1 MIMKRRDSAVSPV
14 IGILLMLVVTIIIAA
29 IVSGFAGSFAK
40 EDSKTPQM
48 TFKGEMSRSG
58 GLKVTH
64 TGGDTLATM
73 STNLVIR
80 PTKTFGSY
88 DQYSWIINKTVIS
101 DASNTN
107 KKWESGTSALKIR
120 FWEPGQSMIVLPADY
135 SYAQRR
141 PDGTDDSTSSSYGI
155 NNQASEGKTISLEL
169 QDSSGKIF
177 AKTEMP
183 IKP

>member
-1 MIMKRRDSAVSPV
+1 MNMNIRDSAVSPV

-29 IVSGFAGSFAK
+29 VVSGFAGSFTK
-40 EDSKTPQM
+40 EESKAPQV
-48 TFKGEMSRSG
+48 TLKGELSQSG
-58 GLKVTH
+58 GLKITH

-73 STNLVIR
+73 STNVVIR

-101 DASNTN
+101 DASNTD
-107 KKWESGTSALKIR
+107 KKWEHGTAALKIR
-120 FWEPGQSMIVLPADY
+120 FWEPGQSMIVLPADFT
-135 SYAQRR
+135 YAQSR
-141 PDGTDDSTSSSYGI
+141 PDGKDDSNSGSYGI
-155 NNQASEGKTISLEL
+155 KNATSLGKTINIEL
-169 QDSSGKIF
+169 QDSSGKVF